1 MPNHRPEA
9 IEKSKRNCAGR
20 AIVGGKIFFFQIRF
34 SGLKFEEENSI
45 FGPNI
50 FSIHQHLIIPV
61 GNSPGQCSCLEKTKH
76 HNSLK

>member
-20 AIVGGKIFFFQIRF
+20 AIVGGKIFYFQIRF

-45 FGPNI
+45 FESNI
-50 FSIHQHLIIPV
+50 FPFIS
-61 GNSPGQCSCLEKTKH
+61 T
-76 HNSLK
+76 